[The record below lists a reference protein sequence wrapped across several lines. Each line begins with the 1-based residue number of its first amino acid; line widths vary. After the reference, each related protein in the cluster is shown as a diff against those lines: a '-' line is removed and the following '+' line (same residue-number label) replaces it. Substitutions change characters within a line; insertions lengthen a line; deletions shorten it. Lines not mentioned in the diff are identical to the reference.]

1 MPVKF
6 STYDLSMVTFTEP
19 MLVMFDAEKVIPSTS
34 TEQREKQIISTWRAF
49 YSPASLGLLFFKE
62 IHEIIWYEQ
71 GRLVWK
77 YLKNNLTN
85 SCVFRNGTFWC
96 GRFLI
101 LRHVRKE
108 KQGLVVKYFLC
119 YLLENLGIQYSG
131 NTRDAKYISPTWHT
145 VTKRTFIRLNIYYRP
160 WIRWKNCSSS

>member
-6 STYDLSMVTFTEP
+6 STYELSMVTFTEP

-34 TEQREKQIISTWRAF
+34 TEQREKQIISKWRAF
-49 YSPASLGLLFFKE
+49 YSPASLGLLFLKE

-77 YLKNNLTN
+77 YLNNNLTN
-85 SCVFRNGTFWC
+85 SCVFRDGTFWC

-131 NTRDAKYISPTWHT
+131 NTRDAKYISAIWHT

>member
-6 STYDLSMVTFTEP
+6 STYELSMVTFTEP
-19 MLVMFDAEKVIPSTS
+19 MLVMFDAEKAIPSTS
-34 TEQREKQIISTWRAF
+34 TEQTEKQIFSKWTAF
-49 YSPASLGLLFFKE
+49 TARRPLALFFFWE

-108 KQGLVVKYFLC
+108 KQGFVAKYVLC
-119 YLLENLGIQYSG
+119 YLLENLGIQYSC
-131 NTRDAKYISPTWHT
+131 NTRDAKYISATWHT

-160 WIRWKNCSSS
+160 WISWKNCSSS